1 MPARQ
6 IIGLDEWAWRRGHR
20 YGTMIVDLASHRVV
34 DLLPD
39 HSAATVTTWP
49 VQHPTII
56 VICRHRSALYTDG
69 IRRRAPEAVQAGDQF
84 HLVDNLMLGGESRL
98 SAAADV

>member
-6 IIGLDEWAWRRGHR
+6 IVGLDEWAWRRGHR
-20 YGTMIVDLASHRVV
+20 DDTMIVDLASHRVV
-34 DLLPD
+34 ELLPD
-39 HSAATVTTWP
+39 HSAATVTTWL

-56 VICRHRSALYTDG
+56 VVCRDRSALYTDG
-69 IRRRAPEAVQAGDQF
+69 IRRRAPEAVQVGDQF

-98 SAAADV
+98 SPATSV